1 MHVLSGC
8 DTISYCYVIGT
19 CNGIVIKV
27 LQDGYLLPILGDTDV
42 TLLLLLWFKNRP
54 CAAVAAEQDLVVQS
68 SFLPRQQ
75 CMHK

>member
-1 MHVLSGC
+1 MHALSGC
-8 DTISYCYVIGT
+8 DTVSYCYVTG
-19 CNGIVIKV
+19 NGIVIKV

-42 TLLLLLWFKNRP
+42 TLSFISHVLLR
-54 CAAVAAEQDLVVQS
+54 AAIAAEQDLVVQF